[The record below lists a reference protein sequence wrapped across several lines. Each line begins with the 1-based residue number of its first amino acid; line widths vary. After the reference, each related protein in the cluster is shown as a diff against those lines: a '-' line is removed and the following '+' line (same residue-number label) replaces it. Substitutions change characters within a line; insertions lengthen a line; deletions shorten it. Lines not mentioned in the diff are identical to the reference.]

1 MCEVLL
7 VADQAAMAAGVNA
20 KRKAL
25 ESGARLFRL
34 VRMFSFAVRVPTIVE
49 EARQALAKGEKNFVV
64 VDSTFEA
71 ALHDVNRRGLP
82 KTFAG
87 LVMREVECAREPGS
101 GEESGTKRK
110 VPLERF
116 SDGGRRYRELMQRL
130 ATEVF
135 DLPASPIDFIANE
148 LRRDGATVG
157 EITGRK
163 VEMKEVEGELE
174 LTPRGR
180 QERNELL
187 AQFNAGTL
195 DALIVN
201 RAGCNG
207 ISAHAD
213 PTFADQR
220 RRAMIIGQEA
230 LDVNELMQMLGR
242 VMRFGQ
248 TCEPRYVF
256 VHTPLA
262 LEQRAVGRLRQKLN
276 SLNAHTR
283 GDGDNEVT
291 LTTDLPPDLTD
302 EHADVA
308 VAAVL
313 RKEPE
318 LARHM
323 GVGVVPE
330 GTRPKDGDA
339 ASATLRFALLPNRDA
354 EDLCEQI
361 EEELRV
367 HNAPDSPGASGH
379 RHQVE
384 DLRAVVR
391 EEREWLPAPA
401 GNALVPKVILSHATR
416 SVREVCAG
424 AGDGSVNCLGDPA
437 KDCGVDG
444 GVGPGGVDARGG
456 VGSIEPPHRQGE
468 GAVCRRSCAV
478 GSHGVCARGHLVE
491 KR

>member
-1 MCEVLL
+1 
-7 VADQAAMAAGVNA
+7 
-20 KRKAL
+20 
-25 ESGARLFRL
+25 
-34 VRMFSFAVRVPTIVE
+34 
-49 EARQALAKGEKNFVV
+49 
-64 VDSTFEA
+64 
-71 ALHDVNRRGLP
+71 
-82 KTFAG
+82 
-87 LVMREVECAREPGS
+87 
-101 GEESGTKRK
+101 
-110 VPLERF
+110 
-116 SDGGRRYRELMQRL
+116 
-130 ATEVF
+130 
-135 DLPASPIDFIANE
+135 
-148 LRRDGATVG
+148 
-157 EITGRK
+157 
-163 VEMKEVEGELE
+163 
-174 LTPRGR
+174 
-180 QERNELL
+180 
-187 AQFNAGTL
+187 
-195 DALIVN
+195 
-201 RAGCNG
+201 
-207 ISAHAD
+207 
-213 PTFADQR
+213 
-220 RRAMIIGQEA
+220 
-230 LDVNELMQMLGR
+230 MLGR

-262 LEQRAVGRLRQKLN
+262 LEQRAAGRLRQKLN

-291 LTTDLPPDLTD
+291 LTADLPPDLTD

-401 GNALVPKVILSHATR
+401 GNALVPKVILSRVACTPHAAPVKYAQARGMVQSTVFATLQKLAGWTTAADQALLTLVAELEALDRPTDKVKARFAAVRAQLVLMACALGATWWKGGDNEGGVAVGLHLRGEQPSDFTHASRQELELVVNSPLRRRRIPLSQLSPYKDQPVWTR
-416 SVREVCAG
+416 VINENYAAQMFDAG
-424 AGDGSVNCLGDPA
+424 LNRPEERWIVTCGIIRGFSHALDVGTDSQRKPRLVEYSMQDGSIRIGVLMPKGFNPDAPIPERGATGA
-437 KDCGVDG
+437 KRKKRLREPQVKLRNIN
-444 GVGPGGVDARGG
+444 ARW
-456 VGSIEPPHRQGE
+456 VKM
-468 GAVCRRSCAV
+468 
-478 GSHGVCARGHLVE
+478 HL
-491 KR
+491 R